1 MRMKNAMQL
10 KAHVNNMAKEAGI
23 PTQALMQSY
32 LLERL
37 LERLSRSTWRD
48 NIVIKGGVLIA
59 SLVGVSSRTT
69 MDLDTTV
76 RGFALTHDSAEKVFR
91 DIMAVQVDDDWE
103 FELDRIEDIR
113 ETDDYPGIR
122 VHLKGSYPPMLV
134 PLTVD
139 VTTGDRITPDAVEYS
154 YPLLFGEGKISLMA
168 YPIETVLAEKL
179 ETVVSRGVTNTRL
192 RDFYDIHVLLGVK
205 RNEINMETLRNA
217 LASTCEKR
225 SSQAAIVRWVDT
237 LDDVAGDA
245 VMLEQWA
252 KYVRKNPYAKG
263 IALQDCCNAAKSV
276 FVELTDINSYTYD
289 K

>member
-48 NIVIKGGVLIA
+48 NIVIKGGVLIS

-69 MDLDTTV
+69 MDLDTTI

-91 DIMAVQVDDDWE
+91 DIMAVKVDDDWE

-154 YPLLFGEGKISLMA
+154 YPLLFGEGEISLMA

-179 ETVVSRGVTNTRL
+179 ETVVSRGVANTRL
-192 RDFYDIHVLLGVK
+192 RDFYDIYVLLGVK
-205 RNEINMETLRNA
+205 RNEINMEILRNA

-225 SSQAAIVRWVDT
+225 SSQAAIARWADT

-245 VMLEQWA
+245 AMLEQWA

-263 IALQDCCNAAKSV
+263 IALQDCCKAAKCV
-276 FVELTDINSYTYD
+276 FVELTDISS
-289 K
+289 

>member
-48 NIVIKGGVLIA
+48 NIVIKGGVLIS

-91 DIMAVQVDDDWE
+91 DIMAVKVDDDWE

-154 YPLLFGEGKISLMA
+154 YPLLFGEGEISLMA
-168 YPIETVLAEKL
+168 YPIENVLAEKL
-179 ETVVSRGVTNTRL
+179 ETVVSRGVANTRL
-192 RDFYDIHVLLGVK
+192 RDFYDIYILLGVK
-205 RNEINMETLRNA
+205 RNDINMETLRNA

-225 SSQAAIVRWVDT
+225 SSQAVIARWADT

-245 VMLEQWA
+245 AMLEQWA

-263 IALQDCCNAAKSV
+263 IALQDCCKAAKSV
-276 FVELTDINSYTYD
+276 FVELADINSNIYD

>member
-48 NIVIKGGVLIA
+48 NIVIKGGVLIS

-76 RGFALTHDSAEKVFR
+76 RGFALTHDSAERVFR

-154 YPLLFGEGKISLMA
+154 YPLLFGEGEISLMA

-179 ETVVSRGVTNTRL
+179 ETVVSRGVANTRL
-192 RDFYDIHVLLGVK
+192 RDFYDIYVLLGVK
-205 RNEINMETLRNA
+205 RNEINMEILRNA

-225 SSQAAIVRWVDT
+225 SSQAAIARWADT

-245 VMLEQWA
+245 AMLEQWA

-263 IALQDCCNAAKSV
+263 IALQDCCKAAKCV
-276 FVELTDINSYTYD
+276 FVELTDISS
-289 K
+289 

>member
-1 MRMKNAMQL
+1 MKNAMQL

-48 NIVIKGGVLIA
+48 NIVIKGGVLIS

-91 DIMAVQVDDDWE
+91 DIMAVKVDDDWE

-154 YPLLFGEGKISLMA
+154 YPLLFGEGEISLMA

-179 ETVVSRGVTNTRL
+179 ETVVSRGVANTRL
-192 RDFYDIHVLLGVK
+192 RDFYDIYVLLGVK
-205 RNEINMETLRNA
+205 RNEINMEILRNA

-225 SSQAAIVRWVDT
+225 SSQAAIARWADT

-245 VMLEQWA
+245 AMLEQWA

-263 IALQDCCNAAKSV
+263 IALQDCCKAAKSV

>member
-1 MRMKNAMQL
+1 MKNAMQL

-48 NIVIKGGVLIA
+48 NIVIKGGVLIS

-91 DIMAVQVDDDWE
+91 DIMAVKVDDDWE

-154 YPLLFGEGKISLMA
+154 YPLLFGEGEISLMA

-179 ETVVSRGVTNTRL
+179 ETVVSRGVANTRL
-192 RDFYDIHVLLGVK
+192 RDFYDIYVLLGVK
-205 RNEINMETLRNA
+205 RNEINMEILRNA

-225 SSQAAIVRWVDT
+225 SSQAAIARWADM

-245 VMLEQWA
+245 AMLEQWA

-263 IALQDCCNAAKSV
+263 IALQDCCKAAKCV
-276 FVELTDINSYTYD
+276 FVELTDISS
-289 K
+289 

>member
-1 MRMKNAMQL
+1 MKNAMQL

-48 NIVIKGGVLIA
+48 NIVIKGGVLIS

-91 DIMAVQVDDDWE
+91 DVMAVKVDDDWE

-154 YPLLFGEGKISLMA
+154 YPLLFGEGEISLMA

-179 ETVVSRGVTNTRL
+179 ETVVSRGVANTRL
-192 RDFYDIHVLLGVK
+192 RDFYDIYVLLGVK
-205 RNEINMETLRNA
+205 RNEINMEILRNA

-225 SSQAAIVRWVDT
+225 SSQAAIARWADT

-245 VMLEQWA
+245 AMLEQWA

-263 IALQDCCNAAKSV
+263 IALQDCCKAAKCV

>member
-48 NIVIKGGVLIA
+48 NIVIKGGVLIS

-91 DIMAVQVDDDWE
+91 DIMAVKVDDDWE

-154 YPLLFGEGKISLMA
+154 YPLLFGEGEISLMA

-179 ETVVSRGVTNTRL
+179 ETVVSRGVANTRL
-192 RDFYDIHVLLGVK
+192 RDFYDIYVLLGVK
-205 RNEINMETLRNA
+205 RNEINMEILRNA

-225 SSQAAIVRWVDT
+225 SSQAAIARWADT

-245 VMLEQWA
+245 AMLEQWA

-263 IALQDCCNAAKSV
+263 IALQDCCKAAKCV
-276 FVELTDINSYTYD
+276 FVELTDISS
-289 K
+289 

>member
-1 MRMKNAMQL
+1 MKNAMQL

-23 PTQALMQSY
+23 PSQALMQSY

-48 NIVIKGGVLIA
+48 NIVIKGGVLIS

-91 DIMAVQVDDDWE
+91 DIMAVKVDDDWE

-154 YPLLFGEGKISLMA
+154 YPLLFGEGEISLMA

-179 ETVVSRGVTNTRL
+179 ETVVSRGVANTRL
-192 RDFYDIHVLLGVK
+192 RDFYDIYVLLGVK
-205 RNEINMETLRNA
+205 RNEINMEILRNA

-225 SSQAAIVRWVDT
+225 SSQAAIARWADT

-245 VMLEQWA
+245 AMLEQWA

-263 IALQDCCNAAKSV
+263 IALQDCCKAAKCV
-276 FVELTDINSYTYD
+276 FVELTDISS
-289 K
+289 

>member
-1 MRMKNAMQL
+1 MKNAMQL

-48 NIVIKGGVLIA
+48 NIVIKGGVLIS

-91 DIMAVQVDDDWE
+91 DIMAVKVDDDWE

-154 YPLLFGEGKISLMA
+154 YPLLFGEGEISLMA

-179 ETVVSRGVTNTRL
+179 ETVVSRGVANTRL
-192 RDFYDIHVLLGVK
+192 RDFYDIYVLLGVK
-205 RNEINMETLRNA
+205 RNEINMEILRNA

-225 SSQAAIVRWVDT
+225 SSQAAIARWADT

-245 VMLEQWA
+245 AMLEQWA

-263 IALQDCCNAAKSV
+263 IALQDCCKAAKCV
-276 FVELTDINSYTYD
+276 FVELTDISS
-289 K
+289 

>member
-1 MRMKNAMQL
+1 MRTRNAMQL

-48 NIVIKGGVLIA
+48 NVVIKGGVLIS

-76 RGFALTHDSAEKVFR
+76 RGFTLTHESAERAFR
-91 DIMAVQVDDDWE
+91 DIVAVQADDDWE
-103 FELDRIEDIR
+103 FEFDRTEDIR

-122 VHLKGSYPPMLV
+122 VHLKGNYAPMSV

-139 VTTGDRITPDAVEYS
+139 VTTGDRITPDAMEYS
-154 YPLLFGEGKISLMA
+154 YPLLFGEGEISLMA

-179 ETVVSRGVTNTRL
+179 ETVVSRGVANTRP
-192 RDFYDIHVLLGVK
+192 RDFYDIHVLLSVK
-205 RNEINMETLRNA
+205 RSDIDIGTLGNA
-217 LASTCEKR
+217 LVSTCEKR
-225 SSQAAIVRWVDT
+225 SSQAAIARWAEV
-237 LDDVAGDA
+237 LDDVVGDA
-245 VMLEQWA
+245 AMLAQWA

-263 IALQDCCNAAKSV
+263 ITLQDCCETAKTILA
-276 FVELTDINSYTYD
+276 ELTNIGS
-289 K
+289 

>member
-32 LLERL
+32 LFERL

-48 NIVIKGGVLIA
+48 NIVIKGGVLIS

-91 DIMAVQVDDDWE
+91 DIMAVKVDDDWE

-154 YPLLFGEGKISLMA
+154 YPLLFGEGEISLMA

-179 ETVVSRGVTNTRL
+179 ETVVSRGVANTRL
-192 RDFYDIHVLLGVK
+192 RDFYDIYVLLGVK
-205 RNEINMETLRNA
+205 RNEINMEILRNA

-225 SSQAAIVRWVDT
+225 SSQAAIARWADT

-245 VMLEQWA
+245 AMLEQWA

-263 IALQDCCNAAKSV
+263 IALQDCCKAAKCV
-276 FVELTDINSYTYD
+276 FVELTDISS
-289 K
+289 

>member
-1 MRMKNAMQL
+1 MKNAMQL

-48 NIVIKGGVLIA
+48 NIVIKGGVLIS

-69 MDLDTTV
+69 MDLDTTI

-91 DIMAVQVDDDWE
+91 DIMAVKVDDDWE

-154 YPLLFGEGKISLMA
+154 YPLLFGEGEISLMA

-179 ETVVSRGVTNTRL
+179 ETVVSRGVANTRL
-192 RDFYDIHVLLGVK
+192 RDFYDIYVLLGVK
-205 RNEINMETLRNA
+205 RNEINMEILRNA

-225 SSQAAIVRWVDT
+225 SSQAAIARWADT

-245 VMLEQWA
+245 AMLEQWA

-263 IALQDCCNAAKSV
+263 IALQDCCKAAKCV
-276 FVELTDINSYTYD
+276 FVELTDISS
-289 K
+289 

>member
-48 NIVIKGGVLIA
+48 NIVIKGGVLIS

-69 MDLDTTV
+69 MDLDTTA
-76 RGFALTHDSAEKVFR
+76 RGFALTHDSAERVFR

-103 FELDRIEDIR
+103 FEFDRIEDIR

-122 VHLKGSYPPMLV
+122 VHLKGSYVPMLV
-134 PLTVD
+134 PLTID

-154 YPLLFGEGKISLMA
+154 YPLLFGEGEINLMA

-179 ETVVSRGVTNTRL
+179 ETVISRGVTNTRL
-192 RDFYDIHVLLGVK
+192 RDFYDIHILLGVK
-205 RNEINMETLRNA
+205 RNDINMETLRNA

-225 SSQAAIVRWVDT
+225 SSQAVIARWADT

-245 VMLEQWA
+245 AMLEQWA

-263 IALQDCCNAAKSV
+263 IDLQDCCKTAKSV

>member
-37 LERLSRSTWRD
+37 LERLSRSD
-48 NIVIKGGVLIA
+48 NIVIKGGVLIS

-69 MDLDTTV
+69 MDLDTTI

-91 DIMAVQVDDDWE
+91 DIMAVKVDDDWA

-154 YPLLFGEGKISLMA
+154 YPLLFGEGEISLMA

-179 ETVVSRGVTNTRL
+179 ETVVSRGVANTRL
-192 RDFYDIHVLLGVK
+192 RDFYDIYVLLGVK
-205 RNEINMETLRNA
+205 RNEINMEILRNA
-217 LASTCEKR
+217 LAPPCEKR
-225 SSQAAIVRWVDT
+225 SSQAAIARWADT

-245 VMLEQWA
+245 AMLEQWA

-263 IALQDCCNAAKSV
+263 IALQDCCKAAKCV
-276 FVELTDINSYTYD
+276 FVELTDISS
-289 K
+289 

>member
-1 MRMKNAMQL
+1 MKNAMQL

-48 NIVIKGGVLIA
+48 NIVIKGGVLIS

-91 DIMAVQVDDDWE
+91 DSMAVKVDDDWE

-154 YPLLFGEGKISLMA
+154 YPLLFGEGEISLMA

-179 ETVVSRGVTNTRL
+179 ETVVSRGVANTRL
-192 RDFYDIHVLLGVK
+192 RDFYDIYVLLGVK
-205 RNEINMETLRNA
+205 RNEINMEILRNA

-225 SSQAAIVRWVDT
+225 SSQAAIARWADM

-245 VMLEQWA
+245 AMLEQWA

-263 IALQDCCNAAKSV
+263 IALQDCCKAAKCV
-276 FVELTDINSYTYD
+276 FVELTDISS
-289 K
+289 

>member
-48 NIVIKGGVLIA
+48 NIVIKGGVLIS

-91 DIMAVQVDDDWE
+91 DIMAVKVDDDWE

-154 YPLLFGEGKISLMA
+154 YPLLFGEGEISLMA

-179 ETVVSRGVTNTRL
+179 ETVVSRGVANTRL
-192 RDFYDIHVLLGVK
+192 RDFYDIYVLLGVK
-205 RNEINMETLRNA
+205 RNEINMEILRNA

-225 SSQAAIVRWVDT
+225 SSQAAIARWADT

-245 VMLEQWA
+245 AMLEQWA
-252 KYVRKNPYAKG
+252 KYVRKIRTQKESLFRTAVR
-263 IALQDCCNAAKSV
+263 LQNVC
-276 FVELTDINSYTYD
+276 L
-289 K
+289 

>member
-23 PTQALMQSY
+23 PSQALMQSY

-48 NIVIKGGVLIA
+48 NVVIKGGVLIS

-69 MDLDTTV
+69 MDLDTTA

-91 DIMAVQVDDDWE
+91 DIMAVKVDDDWE

-154 YPLLFGEGKISLMA
+154 YPLLFGEGEISLMA

-179 ETVVSRGVTNTRL
+179 ETVVSRGVANTRL
-192 RDFYDIHVLLGVK
+192 RDFYDIYVLLGVK
-205 RNEINMETLRNA
+205 RNEINMEILRNA

-225 SSQAAIVRWVDT
+225 SSQAAIARWADT

-245 VMLEQWA
+245 AMLEQWA

-263 IALQDCCNAAKSV
+263 IALQDCCKAAKCV
-276 FVELTDINSYTYD
+276 FVELTDISS
-289 K
+289 

>member
-1 MRMKNAMQL
+1 MKNAMQL

-48 NIVIKGGVLIA
+48 NIVIKGGVLIS

-91 DIMAVQVDDDWE
+91 DIMAVKVDDDWE

-154 YPLLFGEGKISLMA
+154 YPLLFGEGEISLMA

-179 ETVVSRGVTNTRL
+179 ETVVSRGVANTRL
-192 RDFYDIHVLLGVK
+192 RDFYDIYVLLGVK
-205 RNEINMETLRNA
+205 RNEINMEILRNA

-225 SSQAAIVRWVDT
+225 SSQAAIARWADT

-245 VMLEQWA
+245 AMLEQWA

-263 IALQDCCNAAKSV
+263 IALQDCCKAAKCV
-276 FVELTDINSYTYD
+276 FVELTDISSYTYD